1 MGKGRMARILEADMK
16 RAQGKR
22 SERTEGLQA
31 QISTDALM
39 SAVRHEG
46 KYIMGAEGKG
56 YWRDMQ
62 RRYPHL
68 NLLKHKDTGDSPNG
82 SRNHFGRVT
91 RRFKAGLGWLVY
103 QGGEWVPDTTKQESR
118 FSAREQAR

>member
-1 MGKGRMARILEADMK
+1 MGKSKMQRIMEADMK

-22 SERTEGLQA
+22 SERKEGLVA
-31 QISTDALM
+31 QVHVDALM

-68 NLLKHKDTGDSPNG
+68 NLLKHKDSGDSPNG
-82 SRNHFGRVT
+82 TRNHFGIVT
-91 RRFKAGLGWLVY
+91 RRYIYGVGWMRNV
-103 QGGEWVPDTTKQESR
+103 GGNWVKEEDR
-118 FSAREQAR
+118 AVARAN